1 MPSARNAPRSLGAMT
16 RGGLSGDPG
25 KDRTACSSLVLVTR
39 LPGPE
44 GRKCVT
50 STVRDRPNLNDREV
64 PGGWECSNPESFAH
78 GQRRTAQF
86 ACAETRRQK
95 PRTWEA
101 DLGFVPGWAPRTR
114 VLTIAHPGSRKRRR
128 DQPHGRTRLS
138 QYQGRG
144 EIETNSKG
152 FRWTATTE
160 ERTSGRTRKMAHAVE
175 RDTAPGGPRKPIDLI
190 VVCDVISDTEGP
202 E

>member
-1 MPSARNAPRSLGAMT
+1 LPSARNAPRSLGAMT

-114 VLTIAHPGSRKRRR
+114 VLTTTHPGSRKRRR
-128 DQPHGRTRLS
+128 RPASRQDSPLLVPGKGRGRDELERLS
-138 QYQGRG
+138 LDGNDGRENLG
-144 EIETNSKG
+144 EDPKDG
-152 FRWTATTE
+152 FT
-160 ERTSGRTRKMAHAVE
+160 AVE
-175 RDTAPGGPRKPIDLI
+175 RDTAPGGPRKPSIRSW
-190 VVCDVISDTEGP
+190 CTT
-202 E
+202 